1 MIVKGNEMES
11 EKHLNLPTE
20 GDSRL
25 ARKLTAA
32 SSSSIFVFGLV
43 MAILGAILPQLID
56 RLNLQRTQAGNLFFF
71 MNLGMLAATLFFG
84 PVADRFGFKLLL
96 ALGSLLVSLSFTGL
110 AFSSSYGLVM
120 LSVIFLGLAGGV
132 LNGGSNALVNDLH
145 PERRAAALNFLGV
158 FFGFGA
164 MLVPLIIG
172 GFLKQLGLRPVI
184 LIAAGL
190 SFLPFILFS
199 VFSFPRPKQA
209 QGFPLKDVRKIIS
222 SGLLW
227 LAAFILFFQ
236 SGNEFS
242 VGGWLSSYFQERF
255 NSSLSRAALV
265 LSGYWFFLIVGRFLY
280 PALNRFWKRETV
292 VLASA
297 FLALVSVVGLILSK
311 SGWLGVVFAQL
322 IGLGFAAIYPT
333 TLAVIGEKFPRFSG
347 TAFSLAIGTGLLGG
361 MLSPWLI
368 GQVSQ
373 NSSLRTALLVPAL
386 NLTVIMI
393 LQLAVRKK
401 LRSEHGRGPD
411 I

>member
-1 MIVKGNEMES
+1 MEVKNSSTQVGPN
-11 EKHLNLPTE
+11 
-20 GDSRL
+20 DSGL

-32 SSSSIFVFGLV
+32 SSSSIFIFGIV

-56 RLNLQRTQAGNLFFF
+56 NLNLQRTQAGNLFFF

-84 PVADRFGFKLLL
+84 PVVDRFGFKLLL
-96 ALGSLLVSLSFTGL
+96 ALGSLLVGLSFTGL
-110 AFSSSYGLVM
+110 AFSSTYGLVM
-120 LSVIFLGLAGGV
+120 LSVVFLGLAGGV
-132 LNGGSNALVNDLH
+132 LNGGSNALINDLH
-145 PERRAAALNFLGV
+145 PGRRAAALNFLGV

-190 SFLPFILFS
+190 SLIPFILFT
-199 VFSFPRPKQA
+199 VFSFPRPKQP
-209 QGFPLKDVRKIIS
+209 QGFPLKDVKKIIS

-242 VGGWLSSYFQERF
+242 VGGWLSSYFREKF
-255 NSSLSRAALV
+255 HFGLSQSALV

-280 PALNRFWKRETV
+280 PALNRLWKRETV
-292 VLASA
+292 VMLSVVV
-297 FLALVSVVGLILSK
+297 ALVSMAGLILSPT
-311 SGWLGVVFAQL
+311 GWLAVVFALL

-333 TLAVIGEKFPRFSG
+333 TLAVIGEKFPEFSG
-347 TAFSLAIGTGLLGG
+347 TAFSLAISTGLVGG

-368 GQVSQ
+368 GRVSQ
-373 NSSLRTALLVPAL
+373 DYSLQMGLLVPL
-386 NLTVIMI
+386 FNLAMI
-393 LQLAVRKK
+393 LVLQIIIRRKI
-401 LRSEHGRGPD
+401 GN
-411 I
+411 

>member
-1 MIVKGNEMES
+1 MEVKDSPAQVGASES
-11 EKHLNLPTE
+11 
-20 GDSRL
+20 GL
-25 ARKLTAA
+25 AWKLTAA
-32 SSSSIFVFGLV
+32 SSSSIFIFGIV
-43 MAILGAILPQLID
+43 MAILGAILPQLVD
-56 RLNLQRTQAGNLFFF
+56 NLSLQPTQAGNLFFF

-84 PVADRFGFKLLL
+84 PVVDRFGFKLLL
-96 ALGSLLVSLSFTGL
+96 ALGSLLVGLSFTGL
-110 AFSSSYGLVM
+110 ALSSSYGLVM
-120 LSVIFLGLAGGV
+120 LSVVFLGLAGGV

-145 PERRAAALNFLGV
+145 PGRRAAALNFLGV

-190 SFLPFILFS
+190 SLIPFVLFS

-209 QGFPLKDVRKIIS
+209 QGFPLKDVKKIVS

-242 VGGWLSSYFQERF
+242 VGGWLSSYFREKFQF
-255 NSSLSRAALV
+255 GLSQSALV

-280 PALNRFWKRETV
+280 PALNRLWKRETV
-292 VLASA
+292 VMLSVVV
-297 FLALVSVVGLILSK
+297 ALVSVAGLILSPA
-311 SGWLGVVFAQL
+311 GWLAVVFALL

-333 TLAVIGEKFPRFSG
+333 TLSVIGEKFPEFSG
-347 TAFSLAIGTGLLGG
+347 TAFSLAISTGLVGG

-368 GQVSQ
+368 GLVSQ
-373 NSSLRTALLVPAL
+373 GHSLQVGLLVPLFSLA
-386 NLTVIMI
+386 MI
-393 LQLAVRKK
+393 LVLQIIIRRKI
-401 LRSEHGRGPD
+401 GN
-411 I
+411 